1 MIVSRETQER
11 LDEYAALLSHWNSRI
26 NLVAPGT
33 IANLRRRHIEDCLQ
47 ICQHV
52 TPADGIWADLG
63 SGGGLPG
70 LVLAIAFQ
78 RTETEFR
85 LVESDQR
92 KAVFLRTA
100 IRQLDLA
107 NASVVTRRIED
118 ITPLNAAYVSARAL
132 APLPL
137 LMPYLS
143 RHMADNGQ
151 AWLMKG
157 ERWQSEVRDAQSE
170 WRFACSAYPSLTHSG
185 AAILKISEV
194 SHV

>member
-11 LDEYAALLSHWNSRI
+11 LDEYASLLSHWNSRI

-33 IANLRRRHIEDCLQ
+33 IGNLRSRHIEDCLQ

-78 RTETEFR
+78 GSETEFR
-85 LVESDQR
+85 FVESDQR

-100 IRQLDLA
+100 IRQLGLA
-107 NASVVTRRIED
+107 NASVITRRIED
-118 ITPLNAAYVSARAL
+118 VAPLNAAYVSARAL

-157 ERWQSEVRDAQSE
+157 ERWQSEVRDAQAD
-170 WRFACSAYPSLTHSG
+170 WRFTCTAYPSLTHSG